1 MRIDRDLLWKA
12 AFRYYM
18 KDFFHFFYP
27 SYARRIDW
35 TRAPEF
41 LDKELHKLHAK
52 SATMNRVA
60 DVLVR
65 LYLKNGKPIWIL
77 LHIEV
82 QGYPDGSFAF
92 RFHQMRYRIEDMFGV
107 NPAMLAIYTDDDPDF
122 HPKKYENKILGSKA
136 VTVFNTYKVMNNP
149 PTLYKNRTTAVAII
163 METAYEATQVK
174 GRNDDEIIKQN
185 LTLVRRLL
193 GASFPKK
200 DVQFLLSFI
209 QQYVKLDNNYNY
221 PIFEQKIDD
230 MVKYETTEEILAFF
244 DFDQRLKDEK
254 AKIEATIKEAEI
266 KAEQRGEER
275 AQQRAQE
282 TISEIQK
289 KSSAEIQKS
298 VSEKEK
304 ERQEKEKER
313 LEKEKERLEKEK
325 ERLEKERAILLMLD
339 KGIDILLIAK
349 VIGMDVEH
357 IIAIQEKYKD
367 TDWMGDNPIPHST
380 S

>member
-1 MRIDRDLLWKA
+1 
-12 AFRYYM
+12 
-18 KDFFHFFYP
+18 
-27 SYARRIDW
+27 
-35 TRAPEF
+35 
-41 LDKELHKLHAK
+41 
-52 SATMNRVA
+52 
-60 DVLVR
+60 
-65 LYLKNGKPIWIL
+65 
-77 LHIEV
+77 
-82 QGYPDGSFAF
+82 
-92 RFHQMRYRIEDMFGV
+92 
-107 NPAMLAIYTDDDPDF
+107 
-122 HPKKYENKILGSKA
+122 
-136 VTVFNTYKVMNNP
+136 
-149 PTLYKNRTTAVAII
+149 
-163 METAYEATQVK
+163 
-174 GRNDDEIIKQN
+174 
-185 LTLVRRLL
+185 
-193 GASFPKK
+193 
-200 DVQFLLSFI
+200 
-209 QQYVKLDNNYNY
+209 LDNNHNY

-244 DFDQRLKDEK
+244 DFDQRLKD
-254 AKIEATIKEAEI
+254 AEQ

-282 TISEIQK
+282 TIAEIQK

-298 VSEKEK
+298 VSEKEKERQEKEK